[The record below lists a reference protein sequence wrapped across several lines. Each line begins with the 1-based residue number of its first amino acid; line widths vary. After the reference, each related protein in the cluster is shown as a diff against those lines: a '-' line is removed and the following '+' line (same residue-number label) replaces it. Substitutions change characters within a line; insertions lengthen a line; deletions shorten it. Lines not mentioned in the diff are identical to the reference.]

1 MRAIA
6 KAAGVD
12 EERIR
17 RWEVPILAERARV
30 LDQARNLR
38 LERPRLGR
46 SRLPLGQAVDRA
58 LAGRG
63 VSQDDVTWEVSR
75 RRRDG
80 RWRITVRYVWRG
92 RRRSAT
98 WLYDA
103 EDGAIT
109 AASDAARD
117 LGFAR
122 RRR

>member
-1 MRAIA
+1 MRAVA

-12 EERIR
+12 EEWIR

-30 LDQARNLR
+30 LDQARGLW

-46 SRLPLGQAVDRA
+46 SRLPLGQAVERA

-63 VSQDDVTWEVSR
+63 VSEDDVTWEVSR

-80 RWRITVRYVWRG
+80 RWRIAVRYAWRG

-103 EDGAIT
+103 EDGSLT
-109 AASDAARD
+109 AASDTARD